1 MLKSIINLLSAVT
14 FKEIIFLLN
23 LKVYFRTHTHEMTS
37 DQWWGTCGRRAN
49 AGTWTFDMTRNWI
62 SDAQVTTQCSVKTK
76 RN

>member
-37 DQWWGTCGRRAN
+37 DQ
-49 AGTWTFDMTRNWI
+49 
-62 SDAQVTTQCSVKTK
+62 
-76 RN
+76 